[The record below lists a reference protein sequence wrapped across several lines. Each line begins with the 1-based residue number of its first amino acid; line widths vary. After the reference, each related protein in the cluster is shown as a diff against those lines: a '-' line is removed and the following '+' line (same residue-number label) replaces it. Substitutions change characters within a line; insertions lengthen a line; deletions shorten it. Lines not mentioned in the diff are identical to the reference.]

1 MATSLNN
8 LKDRLGS
15 IQSTKKL
22 TNAMKL
28 VSSAKEKKLNNEYS
42 LVIDFYNRFLTIF
55 NNTIFIN
62 RNNPDCDSFNNNL
75 LKKYDSNKR
84 LLIVIT
90 SNNGLCSGYNNE
102 VIKFLRNYYQKN
114 DEILIIGEK
123 GKNELANENIDIN
136 DEFVDYLKEN
146 SSDFKELKDY
156 LVTLYN
162 KGEYKEIDLIY
173 THYHNSLISKV
184 ESLKLLPIDIKTN
197 YKRNY
202 SPSFEPSKE
211 EVVNYLIEEYLYYT
225 LYTKIFDSRIAEESA
240 RRLAMDNA
248 TKNANDLIDNL
259 KLEYNKIRQSNIT
272 SEINEVSS
280 ASRNLKR

>member
-146 SSDFKELKDY
+146 SFDFKELKDY

-248 TKNANDLIDNL
+248 TKNADDLIDNL

>member
-211 EVVNYLIEEYLYYT
+211 EVVNYLIQEYLYYT

-248 TKNANDLIDNL
+248 TKNADDLIDNL

>member
-248 TKNANDLIDNL
+248 TKNADDLIDNL

>member
-162 KGEYKEIDLIY
+162 KGKYKEIDLIY

-248 TKNANDLIDNL
+248 TKNADDLIDNL

>member
-28 VSSAKEKKLNNEYS
+28 VSSAKEKKLSNEYS

-75 LKKYDSNKR
+75 LKKYESNKR

-102 VIKFLRNYYQKN
+102 VIKFLKNYYQKN

-123 GKNELANENIDIN
+123 GKSELTNENIDIN

-156 LVTLYN
+156 LVALYN

-202 SPSFEPSKE
+202 SPTFEPSKE

-225 LYTKIFDSRIAEESA
+225 LHIKIFDSRIAEESA

-248 TKNANDLIDNL
+248 TKNADDLIDNL

-272 SEINEVSS
+272 FEINEVSS

>member
-114 DEILIIGEK
+114 DEILIMGEK

-248 TKNANDLIDNL
+248 TKNADDLIDNL